1 MTGSNPLSVKYF
13 FNKQENKM
21 AEQPQIDLNVI
32 INDFLSNII
41 MTLNLR
47 ALVKVYNNKSDL
59 DALITEVYSE
69 NWKVFT
75 EVMNKYFASDLQSLM
90 TIKVGA
96 QESFDRLKEHV
107 MSAWDEEHK
116 QSIVIVK
123 Q

>member
-1 MTGSNPLSVKYF
+1 
-13 FNKQENKM
+13 M

-41 MTLNLR
+41 LTLNLR

-96 QESFDRLKEHV
+96 QESFERLKEHV